1 MIRSSILT
9 DDEIVPYFGM
19 GKADN
24 VGELISKMSDI
35 NSPKLPIVLNIY
47 DKNHEIQSYRGD
59 IGFMVDVDSDGKLA
73 LFLLGE
79 SRDIIDTEGG

>member
-1 MIRSSILT
+1 MT
-9 DDEIVPYFGM
+9 DDEIAPYFGV
-19 GKADN
+19 GKIDN

-47 DKNHEIQSYRGD
+47 DKNHEVQSFSGD
-59 IGFMVDVDSDGKLA
+59 IEFMVDVDSDGKLA

-79 SRDIIDTEGG
+79 SRNIID

>member
-1 MIRSSILT
+1 MSNKMT
-9 DDEIVPYFGM
+9 DDEIAPYFGV

-24 VGELISKMSDI
+24 VGELISKLSDI
-35 NSPKLPIVLNIY
+35 NCPKLPIVLNIY
-47 DKNHEIQSYRGD
+47 DKKNNEVQSFHGD
-59 IGFMVDVDSDGKLA
+59 IEFMVDLDTNGKPA